1 VMREAR
7 ASGSLRAVSLI
18 AIFAASEAAD
28 QLRAAPELF
37 VQALEQPP
45 MPFSFGRQRLPRMRP
60 STLEFMWQIT

>member
-1 VMREAR
+1 VKRQISYEPPP
-7 ASGSLRAVSLI
+7 I
-18 AIFAASEAAD
+18 
-28 QLRAAPELF
+28 

>member
-1 VMREAR
+1 
-7 ASGSLRAVSLI
+7 LI
-18 AIFAASEAAD
+18 VIFAASEAAD